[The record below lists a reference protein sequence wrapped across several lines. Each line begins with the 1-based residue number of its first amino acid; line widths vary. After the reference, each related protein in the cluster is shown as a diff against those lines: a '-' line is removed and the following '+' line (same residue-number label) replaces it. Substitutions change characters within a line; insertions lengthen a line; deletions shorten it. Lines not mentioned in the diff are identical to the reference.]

1 MAGSHRALGA
11 RLSLLH
17 AAAFVGYAFY
27 LPFFPVFLQSKGL
40 GPTAIG
46 NILAIAI
53 VVRILVTAPLLSLAD
68 RTFGPRRLLIAS
80 HLGQAVGF
88 PALLYLADPLAI
100 AAVVALISVAQAAVI
115 PTNDLVTTAA
125 VRRHQGLHYGRVRS
139 LGSIAFLL
147 TSVVAGYLLASIGPS
162 VVILAQTFA
171 PLAAILATCL
181 AVPSSLPRDLPA
193 EPAAAARPALPRTL
207 LILMLAAA
215 AIQASHGG
223 LYAFASIHWRNLGFS
238 DAAIGYFWAIGVLAE
253 IFVFYLL
260 GRGVGRGAAG
270 FGLLLAG
277 GAAAVLRF
285 AFLATDPG
293 LSATLAAQALHGLTF
308 GATHL
313 GAMAALAALAPEAV
327 RGRAQGLLG
336 SIGALAMAATTALSG
351 FIDREA
357 GGAAVFAAMAPLGA
371 VGIALTLWA
380 RARSRAQ
387 PQSSGEGG

>member
-223 LYAFASIHWRNLGFS
+223 LNAFASIHWRDLGFS
-238 DAAIGYFWAIGVLAE
+238 DAVIGYFWAVGVIAE
-253 IFVFYLL
+253 ISGLL
-260 GRGVGRGAAG
+260 SPRPRRRAGRGRASGSSSPVGGRGG
-270 FGLLLAG
+270 P
-277 GAAAVLRF
+277 VRF
-285 AFLATDPG
+285 AF
-293 LSATLAAQALHGLTF
+293 
-308 GATHL
+308 
-313 GAMAALAALAPEAV
+313 MAARSGPRRHVRAPGAARPDLRRHPSRRHGGA
-327 RGRAQGLLG
+327 RGPRAGRRPAAG
-336 SIGALAMAATTALSG
+336 RRASTARSRALAMAAATIAQRHRSTARRG
-351 FIDREA
+351 A
-357 GGAAVFAAMAPLGA
+357 GGLRGDGAARRR
-371 VGIALTLWA
+371 
-380 RARSRAQ
+380 RASR
-387 PQSSGEGG
+387 

>member
-1 MAGSHRALGA
+1 MAGRDRALGA

-17 AAAFVGYAFY
+17 AASFIGYAFY

-46 NILAIAI
+46 TVVAISI

-68 RTFGPRRLLIAS
+68 RAFGPRRLLIAS

-88 PALLYLADPLAI
+88 PALALIDDPVSI
-100 AAVVALISVAQAAVI
+100 AMTVALISVAQAAVI
-115 PTNDLVTTAA
+115 PTNDLVTTTAL
-125 VRRHQGLHYGRVRS
+125 RQQQGLHYGRIRS

-147 TSVVAGYLLASIGPS
+147 TSILAGYLLAWLGPS
-162 VVILAQTFA
+162 VVLVAQTLG
-171 PLAAILATCL
+171 PLGAILATWL
-181 AVPSSLPRDLPA
+181 AVPVSLPRDRPVDSS
-193 EPAAAARPALPRTL
+193 AAARPALPPTL
-207 LILMLAAA
+207 LLLMLAAA

-223 LYAFASIHWRNLGFS
+223 LYAFASIHWRQLGFS
-238 DAAIGYFWAIGVLAE
+238 DATIGYFWAVGVLAE
-253 IFVFYLL
+253 IFIFALL

-270 FGLLLAG
+270 FGLLFAG
-277 GAAAVLRF
+277 GAAAVVRF
-285 AFLATDPG
+285 SVLAADPG
-293 LSATLAAQALHGLTF
+293 LAVTFAAQALHGLTF

-336 SIGALAMAATTALSG
+336 SIAALAMAATTALSG
-351 FIDREA
+351 FIDRAA

-371 VGIALTLWA
+371 VGIALALFA
-380 RARSRAQ
+380 FVRSRAQ
-387 PQSSGEGG
+387 PQSSGDGG